1 MNRFEQGHFFGE
13 SGGPR
18 KHLSVSL
25 ISKGL
30 GITWWENGV
39 SLFPNLVQNS
49 SNMSICHLNHKM
61 HSYRPSSHKMLK
73 WIELD
78 VALPKQQPIIM
89 PKHLSTQSLRSL
101 LRRHHICSFCRSLR
115 SEVSHP
121 WRSKLVQQIQSK
133 TEKTDPKWSK
143 LEIVR
148 DQSHTMAWTIYS
160 IIS

>member
-18 KHLSVSL
+18 THLSVSL

-89 PKHLSTQSLRSL
+89 PMHLSIQSLRSL
-101 LRRHHICSFCRSLR
+101 LRHHHICRFCRSLR

-133 TEKTDPKWSK
+133 TEKNRP
-143 LEIVR
+143 EMI
-148 DQSHTMAWTIYS
+148 
-160 IIS
+160 

>member
-1 MNRFEQGHFFGE
+1 MNRFEQGIFLE
-13 SGGPR
+13 NLAAPENICPSLWSRKAEASPGG
-18 KHLSVSL
+18 KTVCLCSQ
-25 ISKGL
+25 
-30 GITWWENGV
+30 TY
-39 SLFPNLVQNS
+39 VQNS
-49 SNMSICHLNHKM
+49 SNISICHLNHKM

-89 PKHLSTQSLRSL
+89 PMHLSIQSFRSL
-101 LRRHHICSFCRSLR
+101 LRHHHICSFCRSLR

-133 TEKTDPKWSK
+133 TEKTDSKWSK
-143 LEIVR
+143 LEIIR